1 MKNLSIRTKLFT
13 GFGSV
18 LLIFIA
24 ISVLS
29 YIETERNKKAIDTL
43 KNEVIRDT
51 FNFLELQK
59 DVIQIQQFLTDVSA
73 TKDTSGYQDAEAYY
87 TKAKKTIE
95 DIIKYH
101 SSAADKSMHQTLLK
115 ISGDLDSYYNLGKH
129 MADTYINRG
138 ADEGNKIMD
147 TLDPYSETIN
157 TKIESFVSRNKSE
170 LVDYFEQL
178 NHNFDTINFIRI
190 AATLI
195 SLLLV
200 IFIAILIAA
209 SIVRPVKT
217 VAEKA
222 DAMGKGDISKN
233 IDFFSKDEIGRMT
246 EALNSFILS
255 LRKVVGRIQDVS
267 AATLEIRQDLVS
279 TTEETASTSNEI
291 AATVTSLKEQM
302 DNLNNE
308 ISEVAGAEEQFRV
321 AVESLDDQIANQ
333 ASATEEST
341 ASIEEMIASIRNV
354 SHIVGLKR
362 ESAAELV
369 KTAAQRGEA
378 IQKSNENIK
387 SLLKLT
393 DEVSSIAGM
402 IMEIAKQ
409 TNILSMNAAIEAAH
423 AGEAGKGFSVVAEE
437 IRKLA
442 ETSNENASQITL
454 IIEKVMEGIERT
466 SRESAENVAAFTQI
480 NREINSVSDALAE
493 INSNASELAAGG
505 EQILKAMTQLNEITV
520 SVREGGGEMKKGIN
534 QISESVQKVSA
545 ISSTVV
551 NGVTEIETGTKEISQ
566 AMVMVNELSKK
577 IGENSVILD
586 EEVKHFKVS

>member
-59 DVIQIQQFLTDVSA
+59 DIIKIQHFLTDVSA
-73 TKDTSGYQDAEAYY
+73 TRDPHGYKDAETYY
-87 TKAKKTIE
+87 TKAKKVLET
-95 DIIKYH
+95 IIKHH
-101 SSAADKSMHQTLLK
+101 SSNSDKSMHESLVK
-115 ISGDLDSYYNLGKH
+115 ISEDLDNYYALGKR
-129 MADTYINRG
+129 MADAYMNGGID
-138 ADEGNKIMD
+138 AGNKIMNEFN
-147 TLDPYSETIN
+147 PYTDTIN
-157 TKIESFVSRNKSE
+157 VKLESFVSRNKSE
-170 LVDYFEQL
+170 LADYFEQL

-200 IFIAILIAA
+200 IFIAILVAT

-222 DAMGKGDISKN
+222 EAMGKGDISKN
-233 IDFFSKDEIGRMT
+233 IDFFSKDEIGRMM

-255 LRKVVGRIQDVS
+255 LRKVVGRVQDVS

-279 TTEETASTSNEI
+279 TTEETASASNEI

-362 ESAAELV
+362 ESASELV

-454 IIEKVMEGIERT
+454 ITEKVMEGIERT

-520 SVREGGGEMKKGIN
+520 SVREGGGEMKRGIN
-534 QISESVQKVSA
+534 QISESVQKVLA

-586 EEVKHFKVS
+586 EEVKHFKIS